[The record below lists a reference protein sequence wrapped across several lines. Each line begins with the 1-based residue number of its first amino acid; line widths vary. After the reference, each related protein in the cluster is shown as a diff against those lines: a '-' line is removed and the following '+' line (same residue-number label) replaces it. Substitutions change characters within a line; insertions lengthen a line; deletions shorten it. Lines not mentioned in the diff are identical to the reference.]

1 MKNYNLDPRTK
12 LVMVLIISTLAIIY
26 NDLLNLLALLI
37 LATIIAIA
45 MKSDLI
51 SILKRIK
58 KLLLLMIAIAF
69 VQSISSKTGNIVLS
83 IGGFILITDFGL
95 IKALE
100 FILRIGIII
109 ISSVIITTSNSREI
123 VQGLVQMKVP
133 YEIAFMVSIAIR
145 FLPIFRDEMVD
156 KVVALQLRGVDLRKI
171 NFKEKI
177 KIYKYLLLPITTN
190 SILKAKELS
199 IAMEMRGFRAY
210 PQRTSFLVLKMRMM
224 DYIIISISLIGFLG
238 LIITR

>member
-12 LVMVLIISTLAIIY
+12 LVMVLVISTLAIIY
-26 NDLLNLLALLI
+26 NDLLKLAVLLI
-37 LATIIAIA
+37 LAIIIAIA
-45 MKSDLI
+45 LKSDLI

-58 KLLLLMIAIAF
+58 KLILLMLAITF
-69 VQSISSKTGNIVLS
+69 IQSITSKTGNTVFS
-83 IGGFILITDFGL
+83 MGGFILITDHGL
-95 IKALE
+95 IRALE
-100 FILRIGIII
+100 FILRISIII
-109 ISSVIITTSNSREI
+109 ISSVIITTSNSREL
-123 VQGLVQMKVP
+123 VQALVQMKVP

-145 FLPIFRDEMVD
+145 FLPILRDEMVD
-156 KVVALQLRGVDLRKI
+156 TIIALQLRGVDLRKI
-171 NFKEKI
+171 KFKEKI

-190 SILKAKELS
+190 SILKAKELA

-210 PQRTSFLVLKMRMM
+210 PQRTSFLVLEMRMM

>member
-12 LVMVLIISTLAIIY
+12 LVMVLVISTLAIIY

-37 LATIIAIA
+37 LATTIAIA

-58 KLLLLMIAIAF
+58 KLILLMIAIAF
-69 VQSISSKTGNIVLS
+69 VQSITSKTGNTVLS
-83 IGGFILITDFGL
+83 IGRFILITDFGL

-100 FILRIGIII
+100 FMLRISIII

-123 VQGLVQMKVP
+123 VQALVQMKVP

-156 KVVALQLRGVDLRKI
+156 KLVALQLRGVDLRRIK
-171 NFKEKI
+171 FKEKI

-210 PQRTSFLVLKMRMM
+210 PQRTSFLILKMRIL

-238 LIITR
+238 LIIIK